1 MTSFITSR
9 RQALILAAGGA
20 AASLASIASPAR
32 ADSAAALKAL
42 GLELPAVATPI
53 GSYAPFTRHGDLV
66 FVSGQLPL
74 KDGKLLTKGRVG
86 VEVSLEEAQ
95 AAARQC
101 ALNVL
106 GAAAAACGGDL
117 ERITAC
123 LKLTGFVACDPAFT
137 DHPKVVNGASD
148 LIKAV
153 LGDRGRHARAAVG
166 VASLPMGAPVEVE
179 AVFGVRA

>member
-1 MTSFITSR
+1 MITDR
-9 RQALILAAGGA
+9 RTALIGLGGA
-20 AASLASIASPAR
+20 ALSLACGVRAAR
-32 ADSAAALKAL
+32 ADAAAALKAQ
-42 GLELPAVATPI
+42 GLELPKVAVPI
-53 GSYAPFTRHGDLV
+53 GSYAPFVRHGDLV

-74 KDGKLLTKGRVG
+74 KNGSLIAKGRVPA
-86 VEVSLEEAQ
+86 EVSLEEAQ

-106 GAAAAACGGDL
+106 GAAAAAVGGDL
-117 ERITAC
+117 EKITAC
-123 LKLTGFVACDPAFT
+123 LKLTGFVACDPDFT

-153 LGDRGRHARAAVG
+153 LGERGQHARAAVG

-179 AVFGVRA
+179 AIFSVRI

>member
-1 MTSFITSR
+1 MIATR
-9 RQALILAAGGA
+9 RNTLVALSGA
-20 AASLASIASPAR
+20 AMSVAFGAR
-32 ADSAAALKAL
+32 AAQADARAALKAQ
-42 GLELPAVATPI
+42 GLELPKVATPI
-53 GSYAPFTRHGDLV
+53 GSYAPFVRHGDLV

-74 KDGKLLTKGRVG
+74 KDGALIAKGRVP

-106 GAAAAACGGDL
+106 GAAAAAVGGDL
-117 ERITAC
+117 EKITGC
-123 LKLTGFVACDPAFT
+123 LKLTGFVACDPGFT
-137 DHPKVVNGASD
+137 DHPKVINGASD

-153 LGDRGRHARAAVG
+153 LGDKGRHARAAVG

-179 AVFGVRA
+179 AIFSVRI